1 MSWQEYEFF
10 STQILSFI
18 LLHET
23 DLEQCAICT
32 STAVI
37 VIKRCDSANIYTRLD
52 YFDMFCSGCW
62 PAYLVP
68 HDLKDQMAEN
78 GA

>member
-37 VIKRCDSANIYTRLD
+37 VIKLLCDVIVPIYYYSIIL
-52 YFDMFCSGCW
+52 
-62 PAYLVP
+62 
-68 HDLKDQMAEN
+68 
-78 GA
+78 

>member
-1 MSWQEYEFF
+1 MSWQEDEFF

-23 DLEQCAICT
+23 DLEHCAICT

-37 VIKRCDSANIYTRLD
+37 VIKLLCDVMVPIYYFIGRYNIPNYSQNNLSTT
-52 YFDMFCSGCW
+52 
-62 PAYLVP
+62 
-68 HDLKDQMAEN
+68 HI
-78 GA
+78 